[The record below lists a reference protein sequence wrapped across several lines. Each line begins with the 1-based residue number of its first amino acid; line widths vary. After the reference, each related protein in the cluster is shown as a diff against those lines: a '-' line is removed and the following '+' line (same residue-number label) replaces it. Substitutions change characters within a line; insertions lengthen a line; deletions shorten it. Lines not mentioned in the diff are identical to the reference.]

1 MPQPIAIAKLRK
13 IRCARMSTFLSI
25 ERCGVSARKVLRLL
39 LNKCNSGRFA
49 SRNNEKGVGL
59 FLQSVCSYIST
70 RGSIRRHARLHEE
83 APGSQQSPRRG
94 LAVNS
99 WVGGKGRPPR
109 EMETAPREWSRL
121 PLTAESRPSVRAP
134 PLIGDLRRRECGIH
148 VAVGCR
154 P

>member
-1 MPQPIAIAKLRK
+1 MMKAVTAKEFDMVASWSVDRLGR
-13 IRCARMSTFLSI
+13 SLTDLLSI
-25 ERCGVSARKVLRLL
+25 LQGLH
-39 LNKCNSGRFA
+39 
-49 SRNNEKGVGL
+49 EKGVGL
-59 FLQSVCSYIST
+59 FLHQHK
-70 RGSIRRHARLHEE
+70 GSIRRHARLHEE
-83 APGSQQSPRRG
+83 APGSRQSSRRG

-134 PLIGDLRRRECGIH
+134 PLTGDLRRRECGIY

>member
-49 SRNNEKGVGL
+49 SHNNEKGVGL
-59 FLQSVCSYIST
+59 FLHQHK
-70 RGSIRRHARLHEE
+70 GSIRRHARLHEE
-83 APGSQQSPRRG
+83 APGSRQSSRRG

-134 PLIGDLRRRECGIH
+134 PLTGDLRRRE
-148 VAVGCR
+148 ARFFVGAGAHTH
-154 P
+154 

>member
-1 MPQPIAIAKLRK
+1 M
-13 IRCARMSTFLSI
+13 
-25 ERCGVSARKVLRLL
+25 
-39 LNKCNSGRFA
+39 NSGRFA
-49 SRNNEKGVGL
+49 SHNNEKGVGL
-59 FLQSVCSYIST
+59 FLHQHK
-70 RGSIRRHARLHEE
+70 GSIRRHARLHEE
-83 APGSQQSPRRG
+83 APGSRQSSRRG

-134 PLIGDLRRRECGIH
+134 PLTGDLRRRECGIY

>member
-1 MPQPIAIAKLRK
+1 M
-13 IRCARMSTFLSI
+13 
-25 ERCGVSARKVLRLL
+25 
-39 LNKCNSGRFA
+39 NSGRFA
-49 SRNNEKGVGL
+49 SHNNEKGVGL
-59 FLQSVCSYIST
+59 FLHQHKARYDDMRDCMRKRRA
-70 RGSIRRHARLHEE
+70 RGK
-83 APGSQQSPRRG
+83 SPRRG

-99 WVGGKGRPPR
+99 WVGEKGRPPR

-134 PLIGDLRRRECGIH
+134 PLTGDLRRRECGIY